1 LVVAV
6 SSGCCNKV
14 LLILLRL
21 VEVVAVPGARLTVQ
35 EREEIAVGQ
44 AEGLCPATIARR
56 IGRDRST
63 VTRELKRNGRF
74 ENRQGRWIGRPYRA
88 TKAHEKAARRARRPK
103 PRRLEVDDRLR
114 LPVVVLLGAGWSPQ
128 QISAMLPGLFPDDES
143 MRVSHET
150 IYLGVYQG
158 LFVQGRGELRKTL
171 ARLLRTGKT
180 TRKPLGRKEKHARIV
195 GMVNIRERPAE
206 AEDRA
211 VFGHWEGDLIMGAP
225 GQGAVITL
233 VERSSRFV
241 MLAPLPGRHTAEIV
255 AAELA
260 GMITELPAQLWS
272 SLTWD
277 QGHEMARHAEFTV
290 RTGVPVYF
298 CDPYSPWQRGSN
310 ENTNGLLRQYWP
322 KGSDMRGITQAD
334 CDRVAWLLNT
344 RPRKTLDWHNPAWT
358 LNNALVA
365 TAD

>member
-1 LVVAV
+1 M
-6 SSGCCNKV
+6 
-14 LLILLRL
+14 LRL
-21 VEVVAVPGARLTVQ
+21 VEVMAVPGARLTVQ
-35 EREEIAVGQ
+35 EREEIAAGQ
-44 AEGLCPATIARR
+44 SEGLCPATIARR
-56 IGRDRST
+56 IGRARST
-63 VTRELKRNGRF
+63 VTRELKLNGRY

-88 TKAHEKAARRARRPK
+88 TKAHGKAAERARRPK
-103 PRRLEVDDRLR
+103 PRKLEVHDRLR
-114 LPVVVLLGAGWSPQ
+114 LLVVVLLGAGWSPQ
-128 QISAMLPGLFPDDES
+128 QISAMLPRLFPDEES

-150 IYLGVYQG
+150 IYLGVYES

-171 ARLLRTGKT
+171 VRLLREGGVK
-180 TRKPLGRKEKHARIV
+180 RKPLGRKEKPGRNV
-195 GMVNIRERPAE
+195 GMVNISERPAE

-260 GMITELPAQLWS
+260 RMTTELPARLWR
-272 SLTWD
+272 SLAWD
-277 QGHEMARHAEFTV
+277 QGTEMARHAEFTV
-290 RTGVPVYF
+290 ETGLPVYF

-310 ENTNGLLRQYWP
+310 ENTNRLLRQYWP
-322 KGSDMRGITQAD
+322 KGMDMRGITQAD

-344 RPRKTLDWHNPAWT
+344 RPRQTLDWHNPAQT
-358 LNNALVA
+358 LNDALVA
-365 TAD
+365 TAA